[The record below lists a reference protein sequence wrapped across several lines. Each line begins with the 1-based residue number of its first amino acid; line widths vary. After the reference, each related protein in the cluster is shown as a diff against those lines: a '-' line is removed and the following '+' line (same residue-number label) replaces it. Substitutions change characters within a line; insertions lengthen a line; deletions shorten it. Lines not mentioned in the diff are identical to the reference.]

1 MGKNKRKHIEEEP
14 LVINEEVSDYE
25 ERPDEVSDS
34 EERPDEVSDSE
45 ERPDDVSDSGERPDE
60 VSDSEERP
68 DEVSDSEEL
77 TKYLKNT
84 LKLIPDSEIFVIKK
98 DDEPVCYHK
107 SSEKAKQVMWELARK
122 DMGDYSRTYNVF
134 IKEDKHNTVTLVG
147 YYRFLLVA
155 YERVLCKYEVSSA
168 VEQIDM

>member
-14 LVINEEVSDYE
+14 LVINEEVSDSEERNE
-25 ERPDEVSDS
+25 ERPLVINEEVSDS
-34 EERPDEVSDSE
+34 EERNEEVSDSE
-45 ERPDDVSDSGERPDE
+45 ERNED
-60 VSDSEERP
+60 
-68 DEVSDSEEL
+68 VSDSEEL
-77 TKYLKNT
+77 TESFKNT

-107 SSEKAKQVMWELARK
+107 SSEKAKHVMWELARK

>member
-14 LVINEEVSDYE
+14 LVINEEVSDSE
-25 ERPDEVSDS
+25 ERPEEVSDSEEIPEEVSDS
-34 EERPDEVSDSE
+34 EERPEEVSESE
-45 ERPDDVSDSGERPDE
+45 ERNE
-60 VSDSEERP
+60 
-68 DEVSDSEEL
+68 EVSDSEEL
-77 TKYLKNT
+77 TESFKNT

-107 SSEKAKQVMWELARK
+107 SSEKAKHVMWELARK

>member
-1 MGKNKRKHIEEEP
+1 MTINSEILKNHLITDEESSSSES
-14 LVINEEVSDYE
+14 EEDTCSEVS
-25 ERPDEVSDS
+25 S
-34 EERPDEVSDSE
+34 
-45 ERPDDVSDSGERPDE
+45 
-60 VSDSEERP
+60 
-68 DEVSDSEEL
+68 SEEL

-98 DDEPVCYHK
+98 DDEPLCYHK

-122 DMGDYSRTYNVF
+122 DMRDYSRTYNVF